1 MVNTE
6 IFYNGKNVP
15 LIPSLL
21 VDNKFVT
28 DIKKKANIFDKF
40 FAEQYVPSENDS
52 KLLSYQIFLT
62 QSRLSSLELPPLPIF
77 GKLFEKFIFN
87 RIHNFL
93 LQEKLINP
101 NQSGFFPS
109 YFYVNQLIAV
119 TYEIF
124 ESFDCNP
131 SLEVRSVFLDISKAF
146 DKVWYEGMLYKLKYM
161 AISGELY
168 NLLEN
173 YLYNRFQRVLL
184 NGEASWRPVLAGVPQ
199 GSILGPLLFLIYIND
214 LPKELKSN
222 AKLLADDASLFTIPL
237 FIIGKCFS
245 I

>member
-214 LPKELKSN
+214 LPNELKSN